1 MGITTQ
7 RSTKTQRHR
16 YSLSYKMPHL
26 SYLLLAC
33 LGLAAAAPR
42 GTVQER
48 QHGVHCRTEYITVWD
63 TEYEERETQECVTKW
78 VPECR
83 TVTERKCEPTSRN
96 VCDKVYEKKC
106 STVWKNVCE
115 EEYKTE
121 YVTVTETEC
130 TTKNSKDCKYMWEG
144 KGDNMKWVIIPGSC
158 NIQPH
163 DKCKDVTKQVPLQ
176 VPHEVCREVE
186 EEECKDV
193 PSKVCRQVPD
203 EVCSYQPV
211 EKCTK
216 KPKKGCENEHK
227 KIPVRVSK
235 RIAKKVCD
243 SDDGYANPLSIPE
256 YDEYDVEVIGEIGE
270 RSGGQRRIK
279 RSTDNKKSSE
289 ECSSEENS
297 SEECSSEED
306 SSKECSSEECSS
318 SEEC

>member
-1 MGITTQ
+1 MGITSQ
-7 RSTKTQRHR
+7 RSSKTQRHI
-16 YSLSYKMPHL
+16 LSYKMPHL

-33 LGLAAAAPR
+33 LGLASAAPR

-48 QHGVHCRTEYITVWD
+48 QQGVHCRTEYITVWD
-63 TEYEERETQECVTKW
+63 TEYEER
-78 VPECR
+78 
-83 TVTERKCEPTSRN
+83 VTERKCETTTRN

-106 STVWKNVCE
+106 TTVWKNVCE

-130 TTKNSKDCKYMWEG
+130 STKNSKDCEYTWEG
-144 KGDNMKWVIIPGSC
+144 KGDNMKWVIIPNSC
-158 NIQPH
+158 EIQPH

-186 EEECKDV
+186 EEECVDV

-216 KPKKGCENEHK
+216 KPKKECENEHK
-227 KIPVRVSK
+227 KSPVRVSK

-243 SDDGYANPLSIPE
+243 SDDGYADPLSIPD
-256 YDEYDVEVIGEIGE
+256 YDEYGYDVEVIEAK
-270 RSGGQRRIK
+270 SGRQRRK
-279 RSTDNKKSSE
+279 NKKDRKD
-289 ECSSEENS
+289 
-297 SEECSSEED
+297 SEED
-306 SSKECSSEECSS
+306 SSEEDKSD
-318 SEEC
+318 EE